1 MDSGTEPIRQDI
13 EEIRGSMSDKLH
25 QIEETIRGT
34 IEDTT
39 TAVKRTVDVRY
50 QVGQHPWMALGVSF
64 LAGYAFGSLGGDD
77 DDERPSERR
86 PGLAHRYYEEQPAER
101 RSSSHMLSTQRAAA
115 PGLLDHIKEQFDD
128 ELEMLKGAAVAS
140 VIGLVRD
147 VVRQNI
153 PALHQEM
160 ERLRSGSS
168 RPPAQSFYREAPLEP
183 SSASYHAPKPSSAA
197 PSSPPQT
204 FESNRSLGLPQGG
217 ETTSTQREVGR
228 NPNYDFVPPAPHGEP
243 SGRP

>member
-1 MDSGTEPIRQDI
+1 
-13 EEIRGSMSDKLH
+13 MSDKLH

-64 LAGYAFGSLGGDD
+64 LAGYAVGSLGGG
-77 DDERPSERR
+77 DDERAERTSAR
-86 PGLAHRYYEEQPAER
+86 RAGFEHRYYEEQPAER
-101 RSSSHMLSTQRAAA
+101 RSSSYASPTRRAASS
-115 PGLLDHIKEQFDD
+115 GLLDQLKEQFGD

-140 VIGLVRD
+140 VVGLVRD
-147 VVRQNI
+147 VVRQNM

-160 ERLRSGSS
+160 ERLRSRSS

-183 SSASYHAPKPSSAA
+183 SSASYTAPRPSSAA
-197 PSSPPQT
+197 PSPPQT

-228 NPNYDFVPPAPHGEP
+228 NPNYDVVPPAPHGEP